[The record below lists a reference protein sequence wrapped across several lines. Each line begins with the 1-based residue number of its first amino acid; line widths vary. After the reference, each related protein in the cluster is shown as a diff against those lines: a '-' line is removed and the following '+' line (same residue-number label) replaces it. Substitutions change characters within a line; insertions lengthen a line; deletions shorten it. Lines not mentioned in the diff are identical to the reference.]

1 MRNEAQAE
9 LVEVLCER
17 KPTQERFCNHNSFP
31 LESRKLSRGSSEP
44 WKSSLIAS
52 ERGERLFRDSRH
64 PRVREIK
71 KKKKKK
77 KTNQNYYSPSLAS
90 HTGRVLNSPSEAL
103 KPVVVIKRK
112 EVGEWVEKVFFL
124 RRHRRRRRRRAFSNS
139 LLLSLSLFLSLIHLP
154 ADGVATC
161 TGACTPAATHP
172 PFAAGQDLC
181 QLWMWPVRTRSTE
194 FSKKMGSSARVRL
207 AAFSNSPDWAK
218 SE

>member
-1 MRNEAQAE
+1 MRENQ
-9 LVEVLCER
+9 LKRDFVI
-17 KPTQERFCNHNSFP
+17 TT
-31 LESRKLSRGSSEP
+31 
-44 WKSSLIAS
+44 
-52 ERGERLFRDSRH
+52 LFRSKAESCPEA
-64 PRVREIK
+64 PRSLGNPLLSHQREEKGCSETLGTREFEKLK